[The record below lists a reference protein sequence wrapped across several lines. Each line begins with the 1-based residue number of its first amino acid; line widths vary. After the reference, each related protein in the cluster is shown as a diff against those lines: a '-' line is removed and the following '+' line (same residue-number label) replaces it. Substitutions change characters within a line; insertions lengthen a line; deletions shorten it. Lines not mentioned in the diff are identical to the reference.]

1 MFPCNSLSILIYV
14 AILFIYYVLIHI
26 DLLLL
31 SYLSFISYRKKVE
44 LPTKNTLIMTF
55 IFSYV
60 VIISSILYFFIG
72 LEFALYWP
80 FILSFTCS
88 YESGLL
94 VTKSFNF
101 CLFWNVLISSTFLKV
116 IFARY
121 RIFALRGF
129 FFQHFTYFIL
139 LPLGSWF

>member
-72 LEFALYWP
+72 LEFALYWL
-80 FILSFTCS
+80 FISSFTCS

-101 CLFWNVLISSTFLKV
+101 CLFWNVLISSTFLKL

-121 RIFALRGF
+121 RIFAWHGF
-129 FFQHFTYFIL
+129 FFQHFKYFIL